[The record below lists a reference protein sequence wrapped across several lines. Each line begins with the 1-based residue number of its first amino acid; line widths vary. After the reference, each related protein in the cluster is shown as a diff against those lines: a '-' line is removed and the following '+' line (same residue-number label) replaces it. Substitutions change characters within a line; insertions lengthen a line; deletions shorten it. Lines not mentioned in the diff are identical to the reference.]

1 VKKKEINMSE
11 SKKYFYLKLKDSFF
25 ASEEMLLLES
35 MPDGLVYQNIYLRM
49 CLLSLKN
56 EGALT
61 FKKMIPYDLNMLS
74 TVLRIDKAQMK
85 MAVDIFEKLGLVTK
99 ADNEVLFMAD
109 IQTLIGQ
116 SSTEAERVAK
126 YRKRIENNCDE
137 TPLPDKEE
145 IFESTN
151 DTENIYTKQDVQKY
165 KEPVQKCTK
174 NVQMY
179 ESCTPELEI
188 ELEIKK
194 ERERELENSVR
205 ASDLSKHENKNESPE
220 SFQEVVKICF
230 DKLQEHN
237 KTHEVKKRVPISR
250 DLLSF
255 TQKEGRELAEYMRN
269 EQPNVILQALANY
282 LRVADMETWK
292 TSFSF
297 QAFCKN
303 YIQYTNDYFAIEKF
317 DKSNDIDEIC
327 RQFRAKMELDNR
339 FDVAEFLQH
348 KKDWLE
354 LGRPDGEAY
363 FVQQEKW
370 YATDND

>member
-1 VKKKEINMSE
+1 MSE

-25 ASEEMLLLES
+25 VSEEMLLLES

-145 IFESTN
+145 IFESTD
-151 DTENIYTKQDVQKY
+151 DTENIYTQQDVQMR
-165 KEPVQKCTK
+165 KEPVQKVYKNSVQKCTK
-174 NVQMY
+174 SVQMY
-179 ESCTPELEI
+179 ESCTPEI
-188 ELEIKK
+188 ELEIEK

-269 EQPNVILQALANY
+269 EPPNVILQALANY

-363 FVQQEKW
+363 FVQQKKW
-370 YATDND
+370 YATDDD